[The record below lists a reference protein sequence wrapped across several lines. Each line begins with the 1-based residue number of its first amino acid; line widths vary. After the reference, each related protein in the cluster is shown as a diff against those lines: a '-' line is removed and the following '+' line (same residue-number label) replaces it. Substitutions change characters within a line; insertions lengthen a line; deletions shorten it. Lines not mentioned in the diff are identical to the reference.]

1 VIRPT
6 RMALWLVAAG
16 TPFAFAPTLLHAR
29 LWPLWA
35 AFVIVVV
42 LLLALDALLMTRP
55 RALRIEV
62 TAPAR
67 ILVGR
72 GESLRVAVV
81 APRRKGRG
89 LACGL
94 ELLVPLGEPFE
105 PVAPVAG
112 TLPAGG
118 TLEFGVPLDA
128 RRRGTARVE
137 ALWLRLAGPLRLVAR
152 TWTHPIALELRCVP
166 DLAGVRA
173 EALRFLG
180 ARTAQSGIKIERY
193 EGDGTEFD
201 ALRTFVPGFDVR
213 RIDWKSSARH
223 RRLMSRKFRAERNH
237 QVLLAFDTGHLMGER
252 LGRLPRLDHA
262 IHAGLL
268 LGYVGLRT
276 GDRVGL
282 CGFDAGLRTFVPPA
296 GGMRAFARLVTHSSE
311 LAYGTDETNF
321 TLSLMQLSA
330 RLRRRS
336 LVVVFSDFVDSVTAE
351 LMVDNLERIGR
362 RHLVLFVCSPDPTLE
377 LLREDRPADLVGLCK
392 AVVASDVERERR
404 AVLQRLRRAG
414 VLVVDAPYEHVS
426 TRLLGRYLEIRRREL
441 VG

>member
-1 VIRPT
+1 MIRPT
-6 RMALWLVAAG
+6 RRAIVLVAAG
-16 TPFAFAPTLLHAR
+16 APFALAPTLVSPR
-29 LWPLWA
+29 LWTLWA
-35 AFVIVVV
+35 AYV
-42 LLLALDALLMTRP
+42 LITGLALAIDLVLAPRP
-55 RALRIEV
+55 RGLRVEV

-67 ILVGR
+67 LLVGHS
-72 GESLRVAVV
+72 EPLRVAVV
-81 APRRKGRG
+81 SPARRVASW
-89 LACGL
+89 LQ
-94 ELLVPLGEPFE
+94 LLVPLEEPLA
-105 PVAPVAG
+105 PVDAVAG

-118 TLEFGVPLDA
+118 TLEFAVPLDA
-128 RRRGTARVE
+128 RRRGTARIE
-137 ALWLRLAGPLRLVAR
+137 TLWLRLAGPLRLVAR
-152 TWTHPIALELRCVP
+152 TWTHPTGLVLRVVP
-166 DLAGVRA
+166 DLPGVRA
-173 EALRFLG
+173 EAIRFLG
-180 ARTAQSGIKIERY
+180 ARSTQTGIKIERY

-213 RIDWKSSARH
+213 SIDWKSSARH

-237 QVLLAFDTGHLMGER
+237 QVVLAFDTGHLMGDR
-252 LGRLPRLDHA
+252 LGTLPRLDHA

-268 LGYVGLRT
+268 LAYVGLRT

-296 GGMRAFARLVTHSSE
+296 GGMRAFAGLVSRSSE

-330 RLRRRS
+330 RLKRRS
-336 LVVVFSDFVDSVTAE
+336 LVVVFSDFVDAVTAE

-377 LLREDRPADLVGLCK
+377 ALRQDRPADLVALCK

-404 AVLQRLRRAG
+404 SVLQRLRRAG
-414 VLVVDAPYEHVS
+414 VHVVEASFEQVS
-426 TRLLGRYLEIRRREL
+426 SRLLSRYLEIRRREL